1 MAMTSNRVARIGL
14 SLLAALICLG
24 SLSGVQAQAN
34 VRRLIVAP
42 NSVYS
47 TIDAAL
53 AAANPGDVIEVRA
66 GVYAA
71 PLIIEKSVSLI
82 GIDHPVIDGQGTGS
96 LVIITA
102 PDTRFEGFVVRNS
115 GTSINHEDTG
125 IVIQAPRVTVAN
137 NTIEDVLFGIYF
149 ADAREGTAQD
159 NTVRC
164 LDRELGLR
172 GDGIRVWYSNSVTIA
187 GNDVAQCRDTLIWY
201 AQDITVVDNAFRDSR
216 YGLHFMYSSEAVVA
230 NNTVEG
236 NSVGSYLMYSQHL
249 TMTGNRIMWNRG
261 PSGYGIALKSMDYVT
276 LEDNVLVGNRAGL
289 YIDDSPALVD
299 INNFV
304 TGNFFG
310 YNDIGI
316 AALPSTERNIFR
328 SNTFLENN
336 QQVSLLG
343 RGNLLGNIWQQD
355 GSGNYWSDYVGYDGD
370 NDGVGD
376 IPYRAEKLFESL
388 TDSEPILRLFTFS
401 PASQAIDFA
410 ASAFPSLRPD
420 PKVIDEAP
428 NMHYVMPAEAAEPSQ
443 GVSLPFLG
451 AAVVLTI
458 VGILICLSALR
469 GNAHRR
475 ESIRTHS
482 EAVQAGM

>member
-1 MAMTSNRVARIGL
+1 MVMTANRVARIGL
-14 SLLAALICLG
+14 SLLAALLCLG
-24 SLSGVQAQAN
+24 SLSGAQAQEN

-42 NSVYS
+42 GSTYS
-47 TIDAAL
+47 TIDAAM
-53 AAANPGDVIEVRA
+53 AVANPGDVLEVHE

-71 PLIIEKSVSLI
+71 PLIVEKSISLV
-82 GIDHPVIDGQGTGS
+82 GVDYPVIDGQGTGS

-102 PDTRFEGFVVRNS
+102 PDTRLEGFVLRNS
-115 GTSINHEDTG
+115 GTNINHEDTA

-137 NTIEDVLFGIYF
+137 NVIEDVLFGIYF
-149 ADAREGTAQD
+149 ADASEGVAQD

-164 LDRELGLR
+164 LDRDLGLR
-172 GDGIRVWYSNSVTIA
+172 GDGIRVWYSNNVTIA
-187 GNDVAQCRDTLIWY
+187 GNDVASCRDTLIWY
-201 AQDITVVDNAFRDSR
+201 SQDITIENNTFRDNR
-216 YGLHFMYSSEAVVA
+216 YGLHFMYSSEAIVT

-249 TMTGNRIMWNRG
+249 TMTGNRMVWNRG
-261 PSGYGIALKSMDYVT
+261 PSGYGIALKEMDYATVQ
-276 LEDNVLVGNRAGL
+276 DNVLVGNRAGL
-289 YIDDSPALVD
+289 YIDDSPSLVD
-299 INNFV
+299 INNFI

-316 AALPSTERNIFR
+316 ASLPSTERNVFQ
-328 SNTFLENN
+328 SNIFLENN
-336 QQVSLLG
+336 QQVSVLG

-355 GSGNYWSDYVGYDGD
+355 GIGNYWSDYVGYDGD

-388 TDSEPILRLFTFS
+388 TDSEPVLRLFAYS

-428 NMHYVMPAEAAEPSQ
+428 IMQYVIPASAARSSQ
-443 GVSLPFLG
+443 GMSLPSLG
-451 AAVVLTI
+451 TALVLVTIGVVI
-458 VGILICLSALR
+458 CILARR

-475 ESIRTHS
+475 ESIRAHS
-482 EAVQAGM
+482 EAVQTGV